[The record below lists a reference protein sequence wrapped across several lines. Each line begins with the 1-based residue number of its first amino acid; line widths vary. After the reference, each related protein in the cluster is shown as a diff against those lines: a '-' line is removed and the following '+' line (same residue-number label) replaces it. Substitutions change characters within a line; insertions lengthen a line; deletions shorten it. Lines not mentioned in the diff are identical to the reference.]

1 VGDTPTGV
9 LRGDGI
15 GPEIVEATLTVL
27 EAAQQRD
34 KASPLRVGSP
44 PHGWDA
50 IRATG
55 SALPESAIEALEK
68 CDAWILGP
76 HDSVSYPAALRSNST
91 PAARCASGSTCMRT
105 SARRARTWP
114 TRGLPQDGPG
124 HCAGKHRGVLR
135 RSQHGLGDRRVHADP
150 GCGPGRRQDHAAGF
164 ERIART
170 AFALARQRR
179 RKVAIVHKAN
189 VLRKTS
195 GLFLDVCRGVGAEF
209 PDVAVEDYHI
219 DAMTALLVRRG
230 ADFDVIVTENM
241 FGDILSDLTG
251 ELSGSLGMAPSINA
265 SATQAMA
272 QASHGS
278 APDIAGKG
286 IANPVGMILS
296 AAMLLAWLGG
306 ERKDPAAADAGQA
319 IERAV
324 AAAPGKR
331 AANPR
336 PGGDRGHQG
345 LHLGHRA
352 TPDRFVART
361 TRPAI
366 GAIAIGAWGR
376 NRATTIADAESGTG
390 HRGTLCPLASRDR
403 LTCLWDGA
411 PHLHRARAGTR
422 PAVVRSHR
430 QSISGPGMATG
441 TSASRPPPLL
451 LSRRISESAMPPV
464 SR

>member
-1 VGDTPTGV
+1 MSYRLGV
-9 LRGDGI
+9 LKGDGI
-15 GPEIVEATLTVL
+15 GPEIVEATVQVL
-27 EAAQQRD
+27 EAAQRRD
-34 KASPLRVGSP
+34 GRVRFDWVPLP
-44 PHGWDA
+44 MGWEA

-55 SALPESAIEALEK
+55 SALPESAIETLGT

-76 HDSVSYPAALRSNST
+76 HDSVSYPPALREKLNPSGELRRRFDLYANIR
-91 PAARCASGSTCMRT
+91 PA
-105 SARRARTWP
+105 RAYP
-114 TRGLPQDGPG
+114 GLPAVSPKMDLVVARENTEGFYADRNMAWGIGEFMPTPDV
-124 HCAGKHRGVLR
+124 ALAVGKIT
-135 RSQHGLGDRRVHADP
+135 
-150 GCGPGRRQDHAAGF
+150 RQAT

-170 AFALARQRR
+170 AFALARERR

-195 GLFLDVCRGVGAEF
+195 GLFLEVCRAVGAEY

-296 AAMLLAWLGG
+296 AAMLLAWLAG
-306 ERKDPAAADAGQA
+306 ERKDPAVGEAGQA

-324 AAAPGKR
+324 AAALEKGPRTRDLGGTASTSEF
-331 AANPR
+331 AAALVR
-336 PGGDRGHQG
+336 Q
-345 LHLGHRA
+345 
-352 TPDRFVART
+352 
-361 TRPAI
+361 
-366 GAIAIGAWGR
+366 
-376 NRATTIADAESGTG
+376 
-390 HRGTLCPLASRDR
+390 
-403 LTCLWDGA
+403 
-411 PHLHRARAGTR
+411 
-422 PAVVRSHR
+422 VV
-430 QSISGPGMATG
+430 G
-441 TSASRPPPLL
+441 
-451 LSRRISESAMPPV
+451 
-464 SR
+464 